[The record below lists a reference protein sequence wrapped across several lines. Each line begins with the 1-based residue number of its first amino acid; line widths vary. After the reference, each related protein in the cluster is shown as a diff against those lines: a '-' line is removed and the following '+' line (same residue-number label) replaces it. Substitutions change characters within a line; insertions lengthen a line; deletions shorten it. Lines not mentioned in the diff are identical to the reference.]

1 MASRLMFR
9 ITRQAL
15 SARISHMH
23 TPEPSIWW
31 LRITTLSLAALTAAS
46 VTYWVLPWFATPPSD
61 PRAALVQAHV
71 APPDPQAV
79 ARVLGGGQTTT
90 AGETAGELASHFKLS
105 GVVVE
110 PPPGGYA
117 VITVDDQPP
126 KPFRVGD
133 AVGEGLVLHSVTQ
146 HSAALAVRVDAPVSV
161 TLDLPEN

>member
-9 ITRQAL
+9 ITRRAL

-31 LRITTLSLAALTAAS
+31 LRITTLSLAAMTAAS
-46 VTYWVLPWFATPPSD
+46 VTYWVLPWFAIPPSD
-61 PRAALVQAHV
+61 PRAALVQANV

-90 AGETAGELASHFKLS
+90 TGETAGELASHFKLS

-110 PPPGGYA
+110 RPPGGYA

-126 KPFRVGD
+126 KPFHVGD

-146 HSAALAVRVDAPVSV
+146 RSATLAVRLDAPVSV
-161 TLDLPEN
+161 TLELPEN

>member
-1 MASRLMFR
+1 MFR
-9 ITRQAL
+9 ITHQAL
-15 SARISHMH
+15 RARISPMH

-46 VTYWVLPWFATPPSD
+46 VTYWVLPWFATTPSA
-61 PRAALVQAHV
+61 PRAALVQANV

-90 AGETAGELASHFKLS
+90 TGETAGELASHFKLS

-133 AVGEGLVLHSVTQ
+133 SVGEGLVLHSVTP
-146 HSAALAVRVDAPVSV
+146 HSAALAVRLDAPVSV